1 VNITKPKYEIADLFI
16 SHGHL
21 LKNITSH
28 QQKVIGHITACRT
41 EKMGAHILK
50 CDNVECG
57 HDEQAYNSCR
67 DRNCPKCQY
76 SAKELWINKR
86 INELLPVPYFHMVFT
101 IPHEFNLLILYN
113 RKLFYK
119 LLFQSSQKSVKDLM
133 EKKYKAVPGII
144 SLLHTWGSNLSFH
157 VHTHMLVSGG
167 GIHLTKDRWVFTK
180 ENYSLSTKALSAKY
194 RWLFIKGLRKLYKN
208 GKLKLPPELEGAFA
222 FENLLDKTFKC
233 DWVVYAK
240 KPFSAPVHVIRYLG
254 NYTHRIAFSNYRIKK
269 VENGRVFFE
278 YKDYKNKKYEVKLM
292 SLEIVEFLRRYL
304 MHVVPKGFVKIRFFG
319 FMAHKS
325 RRENIIKAR
334 ELISK
339 NSKFKKVEIEN
350 LDKIISEYKE
360 THQLKAKDCEICKK
374 GKMILVNDE
383 NYFLPIMNSA

>member
-1 VNITKPKYEIADLFI
+1 VNISKPKYEIADLFI

-76 SAKELWINKR
+76 SAKELWIEKR
-86 INELLPVPYFHMVFT
+86 IDELLPVPYFHMVFT
-101 IPHEFNLLILYN
+101 IPHDFNLLILYN
-113 RKLFYK
+113 RKLLYK

-133 EKKYKAVPGII
+133 EKKYNAVPGII

-167 GIHLTKDRWVFTK
+167 GIHLSKDQWVFTK

-194 RWLFIKGLRKLYKN
+194 RWLFIKGLRKLYKE
-208 GKLKLPPELEGAFA
+208 GKLKLPPELEEAFA
-222 FENLLDKTFKC
+222 FENLLDKTFTC

-240 KPFSAPVHVIRYLG
+240 KPFSVPVHVIRYLG

-269 VENGRVFFE
+269 VENGKVFFE

-292 SLEIVEFLRRYL
+292 SLRSWSFCDDILCMLFLKDL
-304 MHVVPKGFVKIRFFG
+304 LKFVSLVSWPINTDEKTL
-319 FMAHKS
+319 S
-325 RRENIIKAR
+325 RQEN
-334 ELISK
+334 
-339 NSKFKKVEIEN
+339 
-350 LDKIISEYKE
+350 
-360 THQLKAKDCEICKK
+360 
-374 GKMILVNDE
+374 
-383 NYFLPIMNSA
+383 